1 MMKIYIKQR
10 DFRDQWTISQAHSTI
25 QLEAYNGF
33 NINNLTVK
41 MKFSTIVT
49 LLSTSAG
56 ALADGPSATAK
67 KATAIESVEGDNGI
81 TTPLPIQPGMVDNC
95 DVFYYVKPGD
105 NCLKIAAQFGI
116 SFDQFKEWNP
126 TVGKDCLSL
135 WADANVCV
143 RTIGFEYPETAA
155 CYGGSN
161 IIPWGNNKVAA
172 AKAAK
177 EWCSNGAQGVYNVG
191 EKRTKCVDAP
201 SGDGKFVFE
210 IYNEWG
216 IRQGNPTW
224 DCEKRIL
231 LPIAKCSEGGQGRIQ
246 SWHTE

>member
-1 MMKIYIKQR
+1 
-10 DFRDQWTISQAHSTI
+10 
-25 QLEAYNGF
+25 
-33 NINNLTVK
+33 
-41 MKFSTIVT
+41 MKFSIIAT

-67 KATAIESVEGDNGI
+67 KATAIESVKGDNGI

-105 NCLKIAAQFGI
+105 NCLKISAQFGI

-126 TVGKDCLSL
+126 TVGEDCLSL

-143 RTIGFEYPETAA
+143 RTIGFEYPEIAA
-155 CYGGSN
+155 CYGSSS

-231 LPIAKCSEGGQGRIQ
+231 LPISKCPAGGQGRIQ
-246 SWHTE
+246 SWHTETSLQKGKC

>member
-1 MMKIYIKQR
+1 
-10 DFRDQWTISQAHSTI
+10 
-25 QLEAYNGF
+25 
-33 NINNLTVK
+33 
-41 MKFSTIVT
+41 MKFSTIAT

-56 ALADGPSATAK
+56 ALAAGPSATAK
-67 KATAIESVEGDNGI
+67 KATAIESIKGDNGI

-105 NCLKIAAQFGI
+105 NCLKISAEFGI
-116 SFDQFKEWNP
+116 SFGQFKEWNP
-126 TVGKDCLSL
+126 TVGEDCLSL

-155 CYGGSN
+155 CYTGTN
-161 IIPWGNNKVAA
+161 IIPWSNNKVAA

-177 EWCSNGAQGVYNVG
+177 EWCGNGANGVYNVG

-210 IYNEWG
+210 IHNEWG
-216 IRQGNPTW
+216 VRKGNPGW
-224 DCEKRIL
+224 ECEKRIL
-231 LPIAKCSEGGQGRIQ
+231 LPIAKCLEGGQGRIQ
-246 SWHTE
+246 SWRTEASLQKGKC